1 MAKNHEENSLLKQLL
16 CLTQSELESMSITR
30 QGTIHVKVAN
40 GYKLPDME
48 VKGANVKVG
57 DGRII
62 VTKPASMRPYAGNTS
77 KVILQTKSEFGTATT
92 RVTKD
97 GNVLINFVGTTKSVG
112 NYEDVASALYCSSEL
127 VLKAMKEN
135 NIQEVDTKEVS
146 DEIFLQYSR
155 AKENYDREEKNKVRS
170 WERREKNDLQK
181 LGIKPEENSNN

>member
-1 MAKNHEENSLLKQLL
+1 MVKNHEENSLLKQLL

-30 QGTIHVKVAN
+30 QGTIHVKVAS
-40 GYKLPDME
+40 GCKLPDME

-57 DGRII
+57 NGRIV

-97 GNVLINFVGTTKSVG
+97 GNVLINFIGTTKSVG
-112 NYEDVASALYCSSEL
+112 SYEDVASALYCSSEL